1 MQPKPTNNNDLELE
15 AIAALQA
22 DGHVR
27 LTDLTGPLRR
37 RLAEQNGQATQ
48 VTPVVVRISV
58 ALAGSAAIG
67 LLFLVEWTG

>member
-22 DGHVR
+22 EGHVR
-27 LTDLTGPLRR
+27 LM
-37 RLAEQNGQATQ
+37 EQNGQATQ
-48 VTPVVVRISV
+48 ATPVVVRISV

>member
-22 DGHVR
+22 EGHVR
-27 LTDLTGPLRR
+27 LT
-37 RLAEQNGQATQ
+37 EQNGQATQ
-48 VTPVVVRISV
+48 ATPVVVRISV

>member
-1 MQPKPTNNNDLELE
+1 MQSKTKNGNDLELE

-22 DGHVR
+22 EGHVR
-27 LTDLTGPLRR
+27 LTDMAGLLRC
-37 RLAEQNGQATQ
+37 RLAAQNEQAARSTLL
-48 VTPVVVRISV
+48 VVRISV